1 MKNKSLEEIIHQE
14 KEEIFEKYKEKYKGI
29 EERYKVN
36 FDLEY
41 EPSNQLKLI
50 RFKIPKYH
58 DLENI
63 FIAYHFKLN
72 KFLLN
77 FYNVRKKY
85 EYIKC
90 DCLEDTFNKNYLP
103 ENIIKELEE
112 KYSFRY
118 VIKEIEKLSKNYLE
132 TISEINKVYKN
143 TKKSNT

>member
-1 MKNKSLEEIIHQE
+1 MKNKSLEEIIHKE

-29 EERYKVN
+29 EERYKIN

-63 FIAYHFKLN
+63 FIAYHFKL
-72 KFLLN
+72 
-77 FYNVRKKY
+77 KKY

-90 DCLEDTFNKNYLP
+90 DYLEDTFNKNYLP